1 MQKKMT
7 VHIKNHQVVAARE
20 MRGLDVNAAPVAGTS
35 GRAAAKLKVFIVRYS
50 YDPYNGP
57 NHNPETELPL
67 KAGEYICVYGDMDED
82 GFYEGELMDGRRGLV
97 PSNFVELVSDDDVM
111 GLPSALACDLS
122 QSTEF
127 PDNENCLRLC
137 PDTSGTGDP
146 PIPNKGAL
154 GRGQTLLTNGFDVDS
169 EEMGVDLVPYPRRLT
184 LIKQLAK
191 SIIIGWE
198 PPLVP
203 AGWGNVWSYNVYVDK
218 ELRLN
223 VPFGAQ
229 TKAVLERLD
238 VNLKAYRVSV
248 QSVTE
253 KGDSDSLRCT
263 FLVGRDVCMAPT
275 QLRAEH
281 VTSTSAHL
289 TWLPSNSNYIHT
301 VSLNDEECWLVKAG
315 SYSLSLCDLKP
326 CQLYRAKV
334 EARSLYTPWELSLY
348 GREHKSTV
356 ITFTTVVAGPP
367 AAPMNVHLEVGPSP
381 GIALISWLPVTV
393 DAAGTSNGVTVTGYT
408 IYADKKKVLEVSSPT
423 AGSALMGPSQIHTLQ
438 TAQELTVRTMSP
450 QGESTDSV
458 PVPVLPNLMAITVGM
473 TLTRPSGPAGHT
485 TIPPLEISAAKL
497 PTLLHNPP
505 ADSCMPPV
513 ETSCDPYKV
522 TSTDHA
528 SILPPEV
535 SLTLASVAVQT
546 LDLATEPESLGM
558 KIPTISVSEYLEH
571 VVSSAELSTPSSPAP
586 VLPQEEVPEVG
597 PWDSADTQPH
607 LPVLSNPPQPSPPE
621 PETVT
626 EDGSSQERA
635 QVGSVDE
642 TSPLDQG
649 HHTTKPEYTESQDN
663 SYLKTPQNCGST
675 GLSETESDCCLTE
688 AGAISD
694 LSDLLEEDEG
704 LYSDNTGAE
713 IQEGADEDSKTD
725 TWETDSDE
733 EILERILRS
742 QTSHSKELFSIPEVT
757 EEEDNCQEPEEPVR
771 IKSPQIQ
778 RLSIGQEKPAVTN
791 TTHHSTMS
799 ISPTH
804 SFTTTDSPTHHS
816 EMPDGPSHCSKILD
830 SPSLFS
836 KIQDSP
842 SHCSKILDSS
852 SQCSKIPDS
861 PAYHSKVPNG
871 PAHSS
876 TLLYTATHYSTITEN
891 PSYQSKIPDEP
902 AHHST
907 AVIQKRSS
915 CTTSGDRQLNTK
927 LKGYEDPKLHQNIR
941 TPGTERAYEDLSGY
955 MTIPP
960 PKSKSRH
967 RVHYSNTVD
976 TITYQR
982 EEYDSDSSVYIPSKR
997 EEYDSDSSVY
1007 IPSRETRRH
1016 RQKSHRPP
1024 HQRGGPERSGDR
1036 LRREAILRS
1045 QMASNRL
1052 SSGRYLGGKMVVR
1065 TRAPVGSGMEI
1076 DVEYGTED
1084 DEEAPPYDPAGVVVE
1099 QMSSEWWLED
1109 GRSEVVDKLRDCP
1122 GPDTTRPKK
1131 QRPLRVTFEDEVTE
1145 LNPDSQSRRTS
1156 GSLRAGGSYSRERGH
1171 VGAEDLA
1178 IRRQTSPQRAKLD
1191 HRARSYSADSG
1202 CTRAELIDTE
1212 VNCNRTSSHS
1222 SGGSQPQ
1229 RSTNDQQIAK
1239 DSKGGSKAA
1248 QSPFKAGPEGRAGPE
1263 LSGSERCMEV
1273 MFAVNVYLYPDGV
1286 RIASPEFEEPL
1297 SPQWDDD
1304 ARIFVALFTYDPT
1317 VMSPN
1322 PDTAE
1327 EELPFKEGQIIKVYG
1342 GKDRDGF
1349 YCGELGGRFGYVPCN
1364 MVSEIQ
1370 VEDEVARAQLL
1381 KKGFLSP
1388 ESSIDK
1394 KDPVKAVNGPQDTI
1408 PRRMVAIF
1416 DYDPRE
1422 SSPNADIEAEL
1433 SFCAGDIIHIFGD
1446 MDEDGFYYGDLN
1458 GQRGLVPSNFLQ
1470 AHPALGDEGAGKA
1483 TQEPE
1488 MPVMPESRRGSQRQ
1502 RRKSVYA
1509 FNP

>member
-1 MQKKMT
+1 
-7 VHIKNHQVVAARE
+7 
-20 MRGLDVNAAPVAGTS
+20 
-35 GRAAAKLKVFIVRYS
+35 
-50 YDPYNGP
+50 
-57 NHNPETELPL
+57 
-67 KAGEYICVYGDMDED
+67 
-82 GFYEGELMDGRRGLV
+82 
-97 PSNFVELVSDDDVM
+97 
-111 GLPSALACDLS
+111 
-122 QSTEF
+122 
-127 PDNENCLRLC
+127 
-137 PDTSGTGDP
+137 
-146 PIPNKGAL
+146 
-154 GRGQTLLTNGFDVDS
+154 
-169 EEMGVDLVPYPRRLT
+169 
-184 LIKQLAK
+184 
-191 SIIIGWE
+191 
-198 PPLVP
+198 
-203 AGWGNVWSYNVYVDK
+203 
-218 ELRLN
+218 
-223 VPFGAQ
+223 
-229 TKAVLERLD
+229 
-238 VNLKAYRVSV
+238 
-248 QSVTE
+248 
-253 KGDSDSLRCT
+253 
-263 FLVGRDVCMAPT
+263 
-275 QLRAEH
+275 
-281 VTSTSAHL
+281 
-289 TWLPSNSNYIHT
+289 
-301 VSLNDEECWLVKAG
+301 
-315 SYSLSLCDLKP
+315 
-326 CQLYRAKV
+326 
-334 EARSLYTPWELSLY
+334 
-348 GREHKSTV
+348 
-356 ITFTTVVAGPP
+356 
-367 AAPMNVHLEVGPSP
+367 
-381 GIALISWLPVTV
+381 
-393 DAAGTSNGVTVTGYT
+393 
-408 IYADKKKVLEVSSPT
+408 
-423 AGSALMGPSQIHTLQ
+423 
-438 TAQELTVRTMSP
+438 
-450 QGESTDSV
+450 
-458 PVPVLPNLMAITVGM
+458 
-473 TLTRPSGPAGHT
+473 
-485 TIPPLEISAAKL
+485 
-497 PTLLHNPP
+497 
-505 ADSCMPPV
+505 
-513 ETSCDPYKV
+513 
-522 TSTDHA
+522 
-528 SILPPEV
+528 
-535 SLTLASVAVQT
+535 
-546 LDLATEPESLGM
+546 M

-571 VVSSAELSTPSSPAP
+571 VVSSAELSTPSSPTP

-597 PWDSADTQPH
+597 PRDSADTQPH
-607 LPVLSNPPQPSPPE
+607 LPVLSNPPQPSPLE

-626 EDGSSQERA
+626 WEDGSSQERA

-742 QTSHSKELFSIPEVT
+742 QTPHSKELFSIPEVT
-757 EEEDNCQEPEEPVR
+757 EEEDNCQEPEEP
-771 IKSPQIQ
+771 
-778 RLSIGQEKPAVTN
+778 E
-791 TTHHSTMS
+791 
-799 ISPTH
+799 
-804 SFTTTDSPTHHS
+804 
-816 EMPDGPSHCSKILD
+816 
-830 SPSLFS
+830 
-836 KIQDSP
+836 
-842 SHCSKILDSS
+842 
-852 SQCSKIPDS
+852 
-861 PAYHSKVPNG
+861 
-871 PAHSS
+871 
-876 TLLYTATHYSTITEN
+876 
-891 PSYQSKIPDEP
+891 
-902 AHHST
+902 
-907 AVIQKRSS
+907 RSS
-915 CTTSGDRQLNTK
+915 CTTSRDRQLNTK

-1156 GSLRAGGSYSRERGH
+1156 GSLRTGGSYSRERGH

-1202 CTRAELIDTE
+1202 CTREALSHRGPQMTSKSPKTARAEARQL
-1212 VNCNRTSSHS
+1212 
-1222 SGGSQPQ
+1222 
-1229 RSTNDQQIAK
+1229 K
-1239 DSKGGSKAA
+1239 
-1248 QSPFKAGPEGRAGPE
+1248 
-1263 LSGSERCMEV
+1263 
-1273 MFAVNVYLYPDGV
+1273 DGV

-1342 GKDRDGF
+1342 DKDRDGF

-1470 AHPALGDEGAGKA
+1470 AHPAPGDEGAGKT

-1488 MPVMPESRRGSQRQ
+1488 MLEMPESRRGSQRQ